1 MRTVD
6 GRVSKARFLLLLV
19 PFALLALACSTYEP
33 PADRRV
39 APPRE
44 TASRQDCN
52 AIMGTAFRSGDE
64 RAWFEQNCS
73 RWPAAVAVAAP
84 SAPVAPVA
92 PVAPPPNPRPQS
104 AAPAPG
110 DTPECA
116 ALRGRPYPSE
126 AVRLWFLANCM
137 GQSGAAAPPP
147 DPGPQPL
154 VITAPPGAQPQPY
167 AVPGVPAVVPQPFAG
182 AGQTPP
188 VTALVPA
195 SPPPQP
201 APASVPSPAPRQPA
215 ASVPA
220 PTPVPQIVAPNSS
233 PSCEQVRRNPNPT
246 DAERRYFF
254 TYCSQ

>member
-1 MRTVD
+1 M
-6 GRVSKARFLLLLV
+6 SKARLLLLLV
-19 PFALLALACSTYEP
+19 PLATLALACSTYEP
-33 PADRRV
+33 PADRRS

-84 SAPVAPVA
+84 SAPVV
-92 PVAPPPNPRPQS
+92 PPANPRPQS
-104 AAPAPG
+104 VAPAPG

-126 AVRLWFLANCM
+126 PVRLWFLANCM
-137 GQSGAAAPPP
+137 GQSVAAPPP
-147 DPGPQPL
+147 PEAEPQPL
-154 VITAPPGAQPQPY
+154 VIAAPPGAQPQPY
-167 AVPGVPAVVPQPFAG
+167 AVPGVPGAVPQPFAG

-188 VTALVPA
+188 VTALPPS
-195 SPPPQP
+195 SPPAQP
-201 APASVPSPAPRQPA
+201 APPSVPPPAPRQPA
-215 ASVPA
+215 ASSAA
-220 PTPVPQIVAPNSS
+220 PTPVPQIVVPNSS